1 MALTVWQTPDW
12 QQFGWLALVGALGS
26 LGHLALAE
34 AMKEGDVV
42 VVLPA
47 DFTKLIW
54 AAVFGYLFFA
64 EIPDWGTWLGG
75 AVIFFSVSYI
85 AYQEHQDRKNENLKS
100 QSQFGGAG

>member
-1 MALTVWQTPDW
+1 M
-12 QQFGWLALVGALGS
+12 GGLGS

-54 AAVFGYLFFA
+54 AAIFGYFFFA

-75 AVIFFSVSYI
+75 AVIFLAVSYI
-85 AYQEHQDRKNENLKS
+85 AYQERQDRKNENLKS
-100 QSQFGGAG
+100 ERQTGESG